1 MVDDQF
7 WNVNSISELTYQ
19 NWPSTDP
26 WFLSTGQPVTVF
38 GPGAP
43 FLDPPGRRGF
53 YMCFVLLFLSQFCPS
68 WGTIDSYQFV
78 AGCRSLLQIKGFVG
92 CQVYFGIT
100 CTKRYRTRILVYTLY
115 TRMLVSESVRMAPPK
130 CAHFWS
136 PSASPI
142 PTGHEPP
149 FLLPQLFV
157 PRIRVAG
164 TPKMA
169 QNGPMM
175 FLPFSG

>member
-1 MVDDQF
+1 LVDDQF

-26 WFLSTGQPVTVF
+26 WIPSTGQPMTVF
-38 GPGAP
+38 GLGAP

-53 YMCFVLLFLSQFCPS
+53 YMCICVCFCVPVLPVLGYS
-68 WGTIDSYQFV
+68 QFV
-78 AGCRSLLQIKGFVG
+78 AACRALLQNGGSVG

-130 CAHFWS
+130 NVLTFGPRRHHRFRRGTN
-136 PSASPI
+136 P
-142 PTGHEPP
+142 H
-149 FLLPQLFV
+149 FLLPQLWY
-157 PRIRVAG
+157 PI
-164 TPKMA
+164 
-169 QNGPMM
+169 
-175 FLPFSG
+175 SG